1 MHFCL
6 LTFIFSLSM
15 ITGLQIPEPILFN
28 PLKHYLPFIKEFTN
42 LRSEEESFPGSAE
55 FLKELRRLG
64 SCVMDIYKGELSPD
78 GIFLEI
84 DNFISSNGLT
94 GRTDFRL
101 WAGESYSSHRIVSL
115 SDGSRWTLKY
125 SDKGTRFVHL
135 FPARYSQ
142 HTFRIKAN
150 TLKSAILYQVLIGKD
165 FIPEDDLNKVRAR
178 VGLSPIKEIADVEA
192 ITEMIEMLRV

>member
-1 MHFCL
+1 
-6 LTFIFSLSM
+6 M

-64 SCVMDIYKGELSPD
+64 SCVMDIYKGDLGPD
-78 GIFLEI
+78 GVFMEI
-84 DNFISSNGLT
+84 DNFIRVNGLT
-94 GRTDFRL
+94 GRTEFRL
-101 WAGESYSSHRIVSL
+101 WAGESYRSHRIIPL
-115 SDGSRWTLKY
+115 SDGSLWTLKY
-125 SDKGTRFVHL
+125 SDKGTRFAHL

-150 TLKSAILYQVLIGKD
+150 TLKSAILYQVLTGKD
-165 FIPEDDLNKVRAR
+165 FIMEEDLNKVRAQ

-192 ITEMIEMLRV
+192 ITEMIEMLRD